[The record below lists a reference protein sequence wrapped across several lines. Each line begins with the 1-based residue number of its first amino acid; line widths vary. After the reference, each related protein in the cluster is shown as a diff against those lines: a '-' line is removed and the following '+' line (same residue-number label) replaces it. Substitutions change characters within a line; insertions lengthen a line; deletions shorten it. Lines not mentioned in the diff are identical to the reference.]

1 MNKITHETRTLKI
14 VVLPKGEPIF
24 ANAATDSEI
33 VDEAAGEFIK
43 VSQHGDKNE
52 GEIQIDPL
60 EWPILREAI
69 NRMVKEC
76 RDRDHE

>member
-24 ANAATDSEI
+24 ANAATEIEI
-33 VDEAAGEFIK
+33 VDEAAGEFIEI
-43 VSQHGDKNE
+43 SQHGDKNE
-52 GEIQIDPL
+52 GKIQVDPL

-69 NRMVKEC
+69 NRMIKEC
-76 RDRDHE
+76 RDHE